1 MAEESS
7 IIIQSICYLL
17 KEQKMP
23 GSREKIF
30 KEVMHFH
37 YMTYGHAQAQEPL
50 PRGS

>member
-7 IIIQSICYLL
+7 IIIKTICYLL

-23 GSREKIF
+23 GSRE